1 MRDSDLENAFAEVL
15 AKFCDSPALRADVL
29 KCWDPNIP
37 NSAGTLGAYITDPKN
52 IQERTEFL
60 MRIEGWWYLVWRTT
74 NSYEDLNAVPPI
86 LTFTSVGANL
96 VSKFFYEVW
105 LRKLKV
111 PAVPADPYEDMSQ
124 AEVDAYLLANGTP
137 GNPADPRVLIRKKCE
152 EFLRNQPNWNKHAY
166 AYVAAGDIGP
176 WPKGTGDD

>member
-1 MRDSDLENAFAEVL
+1 MRESDLEDAFAEVL
-15 AKFCDSPALRADVL
+15 AKFCDNPILIAEVQ

-37 NSAGTLGAYITDPKN
+37 NSAGGLGAYITDPIN
-52 IQERTEFL
+52 IQKTTEWL

-74 NSYEDLNAVPPI
+74 TGKTDPPVE
-86 LTFTSVGANL
+86 FKSEGAHL

-105 LRKLKV
+105 LRKLKA
-111 PAVPADPYEDMSQ
+111 PAVPADPYEDMSP

-137 GNPADPRVLIRKKCE
+137 GNPADPKVLIRKKFS
-152 EFLRNQPNWNKHAY
+152 EFLRTQPSWNKQSY

-176 WPKGTGDD
+176 WPKGGSGED